1 MARILVVDED
11 PLFLA
16 IMSRSLEKAR
26 HDIVTATDASKA
38 IEIFGKLK
46 CDAVVCALVL
56 PDSASME
63 FIRAVRHRTGD
74 MAIVAVVTGKAYL
87 PQLNPD
93 IVRMIVAI
101 GADDVVK
108 KPLEVHDFVATVE
121 RTIALRKSHTQAASA
136 AG

>member
-1 MARILVVDED
+1 
-11 PLFLA
+11 
-16 IMSRSLEKAR
+16 MSRSLEKAR

-63 FIRAVRHRTGD
+63 FIRAVRHQASGV
-74 MAIVAVVTGKAYL
+74 AIIAVVTGKAYL

-93 IVRMIVAI
+93 IVRMIMTI
-101 GADDVVK
+101 GADEVVK

-121 RTIALRKSHTQAASA
+121 HTIAMRQLQARESA